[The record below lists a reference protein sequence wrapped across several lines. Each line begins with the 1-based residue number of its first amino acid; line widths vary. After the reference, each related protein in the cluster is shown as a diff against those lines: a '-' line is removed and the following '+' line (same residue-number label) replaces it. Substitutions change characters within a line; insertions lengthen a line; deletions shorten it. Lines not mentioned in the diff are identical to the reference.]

1 MKKLILAIAI
11 LLLASC
17 SDRGQITTDPTDFI
31 QINGKI
37 YKLMSVVPADGAPS
51 IWILYPKDSSEPMP
65 TTLNYQVNQGKTT
78 RNETVIKIE

>member
-1 MKKLILAIAI
+1 MKQLILAIVI

-17 SDRGQITTDPTDFI
+17 SDKGEITTNPTDFI

-37 YKLMSVVPADGAPS
+37 YKLMSVVPADGASS

-65 TTLNYQVNQGKTT
+65 TTLNYQVNQGKST
-78 RNETVIKIE
+78 RTETVIKVE

>member
-1 MKKLILAIAI
+1 MKQLILAIAI

-17 SDRGQITTDPTDFI
+17 SDRGEITTDPTDFI

-37 YKLMSVVPADGAPS
+37 YKLMSVVPKDGAYP

-65 TTLNYQVNQGKTT
+65 TTLNYQVKQGKTT
-78 RNETVIKIE
+78 HTETVIKVK